1 MCASVKIT
9 QRRCCESVFLSP
21 HTSTLSH
28 LFPPPASSLPQPSH
42 LSRLRPSLTPP
53 LWLAAIWPNK
63 AMPCP
68 RPNKAAPPGR
78 KRPGLRMARAAIA
91 WRHRSRFVHAPCA
104 VKFALCS
111 TCWVARPDSCPQRRC
126 RLLVLRVADLRTC
139 PAFCLFHGSHLT
151 GTLRQKSQP
160 HQRTITTV
168 RAEPPYLGYGE

>member
-21 HTSTLSH
+21 PHLHPFPSIPTPRLIPPSALPPFTSSSLSHPSLVALSH
-28 LFPPPASSLPQPSH
+28 LAEQGHAMPPAEQG
-42 LSRLRPSLTPP
+42 R
-53 LWLAAIWPNK
+53 
-63 AMPCP
+63 
-68 RPNKAAPPGR
+68 PPGR

-91 WRHRSRFVHAPCA
+91 WRNSNRFEHARCV

-111 TCWVARPDSCPQRRC
+111 TCWLARPDSCPQRRC

-139 PAFCLFHGSHLT
+139 PAFCLSHGSHLT